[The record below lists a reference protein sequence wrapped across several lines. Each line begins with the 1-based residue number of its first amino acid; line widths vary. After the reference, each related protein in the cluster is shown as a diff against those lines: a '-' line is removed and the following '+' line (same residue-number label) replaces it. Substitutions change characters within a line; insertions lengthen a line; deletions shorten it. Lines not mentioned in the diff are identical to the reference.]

1 MIGLLIGLIILCL
14 VVGIAWWVIQQ
25 IPTPPPMRWVVTVVF
40 GLIVL
45 LIVLNYLP
53 IGALPRGRYG

>member
-1 MIGLLIGLIILCL
+1 MITLLVCLFTLVL

-25 IPTPPPMRWVVTVVF
+25 VPLPPPMRWVVTVVF

-45 LIVLNYLP
+45 LVVLNYLP
-53 IGALPRGRYG
+53 DLPRGRYLH